1 MNFRSFMMEGMD
13 GEFYFESEGG
23 VGDGEGSSPSIRF
36 VNNEASVIDD
46 EPLNSAPPSQFV
58 ENIRDSYDALS
69 KKYVVDEARNRKLG
83 KSSKATGKRKQ
94 IAKSSGRETSQKARK
109 VPSQASKAFGDPSD
123 PLDVD
128 IINKYFDIQ
137 GNASSSTIY
146 MMDWPSMPFFNMKVL
161 HEIPPSTL
169 PQGCVES

>member
-13 GEFYFESEGG
+13 GEFHFESEGG

-128 IINKYFDIQ
+128 ISFLTMRLRK
-137 GNASSSTIY
+137 TISHIV
-146 MMDWPSMPFFNMKVL
+146 MCCTL
-161 HEIPPSTL
+161 HTIKISPTCARHNIKHLYKQVSIL
-169 PQGCVES
+169 